1 MKHRI
6 IVKTADAPTIDPS
19 HLLILA
25 DQATKKDE
33 MKPRVLTVIWVFLLS
48 QHCLA
53 DVTDWAN
60 GNTAFQNGDFRSALQ
75 YFESARQD
83 GQDGPAVHYN
93 IAVCNFKIGRY
104 VAAETGFQLVA
115 DRYPGMRGLA
125 EYNLG
130 LIAQRRKD
138 SESAVDHFLD
148 AYRLSPDDRKL
159 RILASNRLRELEPE
173 LRTTSQWTG
182 ALGMRAGFDDN
193 VALRDETGLPSA
205 LTTASPVADL
215 FASIRGPYNGESG
228 LRVDGSLY
236 VIKNFD
242 ADEFDQ
248 SEVYAGVMYDW
259 RSGEW
264 RLQLGLHGSGGTL
277 GGESFDRKAGA
288 NFQAIRYL
296 NRNSEFGLSYVYD
309 DVQEANTLFAG
320 LAGSRQQLHARY
332 RWYSGER
339 RFSLRYRQE
348 ENDRLDP
355 GVSPKRKLLSADYGY
370 QPDTGWGYEGGFEY
384 RTSRFNEMAV
394 QRNEDLLTVNVAVT
408 RSLGRDWLLLIDYQ
422 YSNNDSSDPVFSYDR
437 NVMTVG
443 TIKAF

>member
-1 MKHRI
+1 MG
-6 IVKTADAPTIDPS
+6 
-19 HLLILA
+19 ILPYA
-25 DQATKKDE
+25 NKVE
-33 MKPRVLTVIWVFLLS
+33 MKLRFLIVLWAFLLS

-53 DVTDWAN
+53 DATDWAN
-60 GNTAFQNGDFRSALQ
+60 GTIAFQKGDYQSALQ
-75 YFESARQD
+75 HFENAKQD

-93 IAVCNFKIGRY
+93 VAVCNFKLGRY
-104 VAAETGFQLVA
+104 ELSAAGFQLIA
-115 DRYPGMRGLA
+115 DRYPRMRGLA

-130 LIAQRRKD
+130 LVAQRRKD
-138 SESAVDHFLD
+138 SEAAVDHFLD
-148 AYRLSPDDRKL
+148 AYRFSPDDRKL

-173 LRTTSQWTG
+173 LRTASKWTG

-215 FASIRGPYNGESG
+215 FASIKGPYNGKSG
-228 LRVDGSLY
+228 FRVLGSLY

-248 SEVYAGVMYDW
+248 SEFYGGVMYDW
-259 RSGEW
+259 RPGEW
-264 RLQLGLHGSGGTL
+264 RLQLGLHGSAGAL
-277 GGESFDRKAGA
+277 GGDSFDRKAGG

-309 DVQEANTLFAG
+309 DVQKANALFAG
-320 LAGSRQQLHARY
+320 IAGSRQQLQARY

-339 RFSLRYRQE
+339 RFALRYRQE

-355 GVSPKRKLLSADYGY
+355 QVSPQRKTLSADYGFR
-370 QPDTGWGYEGGFEY
+370 PDTGWGYEGSFKY
-384 RTSRFNEMAV
+384 RSSRFDAMAV
-394 QRNEDLLTVNVAVT
+394 PRDEDLLTVNVAVT
-408 RSLGRDWLLLIDYQ
+408 RAIAQNWLLLIDYQ

-437 NVMTVG
+437 NVITVG
-443 TIKAF
+443 AMKLF

>member
-1 MKHRI
+1 MG
-6 IVKTADAPTIDPS
+6 
-19 HLLILA
+19 ILPYA
-25 DQATKKDE
+25 NKVE
-33 MKPRVLTVIWVFLLS
+33 MKLRFLIVLWAFLLS

-53 DVTDWAN
+53 DATDWAN
-60 GNTAFQNGDFRSALQ
+60 GTIAFQKRDYQSALRF
-75 YFESARQD
+75 FENAKQD

-93 IAVCNFKIGRY
+93 VAVCNFKLGRY
-104 VAAETGFQLVA
+104 ESSAAGFQLIA
-115 DRYPGMRGLA
+115 DRYPRMRGLA

-130 LIAQRRKD
+130 LVAQRRKD
-138 SESAVDHFLD
+138 SEAAVDHFLD
-148 AYRLSPDDRKL
+148 AYRFSPDDRKL

-173 LRTTSQWTG
+173 LRTASKWTG

-215 FASIRGPYNGESG
+215 FASIKGPYNGKSG
-228 LRVDGSLY
+228 FRVLGSLY

-248 SEVYAGVMYDW
+248 SEFYGGVMYDW
-259 RSGEW
+259 RPGEW
-264 RLQLGLHGSGGTL
+264 RLQLGLHGSAGAL
-277 GGESFDRKAGA
+277 GGDSFDRKAGG

-309 DVQEANTLFAG
+309 DVQKANALFAG
-320 LAGSRQQLHARY
+320 IAGSRQQLQARY

-339 RFSLRYRQE
+339 RFALRYRQE

-355 GVSPKRKLLSADYGY
+355 QVSPQRKTLSADYGFR
-370 QPDTGWGYEGGFEY
+370 PDTGWGYEGGFKY
-384 RTSRFNEMAV
+384 RSSRFDAMAV
-394 QRNEDLLTVNVAVT
+394 PRDEDLLTVNVAVT
-408 RSLGRDWLLLIDYQ
+408 RSIAQNWLLLIDYQ

-437 NVMTVG
+437 NVITVG
-443 TIKAF
+443 AMKLF